1 MASGAQRVLWCLL
14 LLALT
19 LSLLVDASIARQ
31 SLIVGSR
38 EGEWVYRYFQ
48 TFRWAAVWTALLAT
62 ALAVA
67 VIALES
73 SIRSTST
80 LLLLW
85 FVVGLVV
92 QALLRALTPYTLAE
106 MFASSGANSFYDV
119 TRHELPSRV
128 LRDFHALR
136 MSWPI
141 HAQSNMPGKII
152 LVYAFEA
159 VTDQLNVMAVL
170 VLAVSNLGAFFMYWF
185 TNDLMKDRRMAL
197 WAAALY
203 LVVPA
208 KLFFFPL
215 MNTVT
220 PVIVLLCACLLQ
232 RWLTTGRAVYAALLG
247 VALYGLVFWEPLPL
261 VMGLLFAVLL
271 GNALSVGTM
280 PWRRGAGHVLLAVM
294 TFAASYAV
302 VRMLFGFDVMTA
314 LRDIGAHASD
324 FNRESGRPY
333 GLWVKQNLLDFAIAV
348 GIGQAVLAIVALADG
363 LVTGGEQGRSPI
375 VLLTASLIAILL
387 VTDLLGVNR
396 GEIVRLWIF
405 LACFFQ
411 IPAAYVC
418 ARLNSRLAIGLLVG
432 VTLLHDALGTL
443 MIGFIVP

>member
-1 MASGAQRVLWCLL
+1 
-14 LLALT
+14 
-19 LSLLVDASIARQ
+19 
-31 SLIVGSR
+31 
-38 EGEWVYRYFQ
+38 
-48 TFRWAAVWTALLAT
+48 
-62 ALAVA
+62 
-67 VIALES
+67 
-73 SIRSTST
+73 
-80 LLLLW
+80 
-85 FVVGLVV
+85 
-92 QALLRALTPYTLAE
+92 
-106 MFASSGANSFYDV
+106 
-119 TRHELPSRV
+119 
-128 LRDFHALR
+128 
-136 MSWPI
+136 
-141 HAQSNMPGKII
+141 
-152 LVYAFEA
+152 
-159 VTDQLNVMAVL
+159 
-170 VLAVSNLGAFFMYWF
+170 
-185 TNDLMKDRRMAL
+185 
-197 WAAALY
+197 
-203 LVVPA
+203 
-208 KLFFFPL
+208 
-215 MNTVT
+215 
-220 PVIVLLCACLLQ
+220 
-232 RWLTTGRAVYAALLG
+232 
-247 VALYGLVFWEPLPL
+247 VFWEPLPL

-280 PWRRGAGHVLLAVM
+280 PWRRGAGHVMLAVM

-333 GLWVKQNLLDFAIAV
+333 GLWVRQNLLDFAIAV

-432 VTLLHDALGTL
+432 VTLLHDALGTA